1 MRYRELANF
10 IEKRMLMAH
19 IYQPVM
25 LMTLLKNKGTS
36 SSTEIAKAILEYDL
50 SQIEYYTQIVK
61 NMVGKVLRKHGI
73 VERNSQTY
81 TLNDFDKL
89 DHEQIDHLI
98 HLCELRLGNYI
109 KKRGMAIWEHRKTSA
124 GYISGTLR
132 YEVLKRA
139 GFHCELCGVAADIRA
154 LEVDHI
160 NPRNFGG
167 TDDLSNLQAL
177 CYSCNSMKRDKDS
190 TDLHKVRESYSRQEK
205 DCLFCHIPQKRIL
218 DENEL
223 AFGIRDAFPVTP
235 GHCLIIPK
243 RHTPSYFGLFRSEL
257 SACDYLL
264 KDLRLQI
271 MKSDSSVSGFNIGM
285 NSGEDAGQTI
295 FHCHIHLIPRRKG
308 DVAEPRGGVR
318 HMIPGKGSY

>member
-1 MRYRELANF
+1 MQFEELAIF
-10 IEKRMLMAH
+10 IEKRMLMAQ

-25 LMTLLKNKGTS
+25 LMTLLKNKGAS

-50 SQIEYYTQIVK
+50 SQIEYYTQIVN

-81 TLNDFDKL
+81 TLNGFDKL
-89 DHEQIDHLI
+89 NQKQIDHLI
-98 HLCELRLGNYI
+98 CLCEQRLSNYI
-109 KKRGMAIWEHRKTSA
+109 KKRGEAIWKHRRTSA
-124 GYISGTLR
+124 GYISGTYR
-132 YEVLKRA
+132 FEVLKRA
-139 GFHCELCGVAADIRA
+139 GFHCELCGVAADIKA

-160 NPRNFGG
+160 IPRNFGG

-190 TDLHKVRESYSRQEK
+190 TDLHKVRESYSHQEA

-218 DENEL
+218 VENEL
-223 AFGIRDAFPVTP
+223 AFGIRDAFPITP
-235 GHCLIIPK
+235 GHCLVIPK
-243 RHTPSYFGLFRSEL
+243 RHTPNYFCLFRSEL

-264 KDLRLQI
+264 KDLRTQI
-271 MKSDSSVSGFNIGM
+271 IKNDSSALGFNIGM
-285 NSGEDAGQTI
+285 NSGEAAGQTI

-318 HMIPGKGSY
+318 HIIPGKGSY

>member
-50 SQIEYYTQIVK
+50 SQIEYYTQIVN

-132 YEVLKRA
+132 YEVLKIGRA
-139 GFHCELCGVAADIRA
+139 HV
-154 LEVDHI
+154 
-160 NPRNFGG
+160 
-167 TDDLSNLQAL
+167 
-177 CYSCNSMKRDKDS
+177 
-190 TDLHKVRESYSRQEK
+190 
-205 DCLFCHIPQKRIL
+205 
-218 DENEL
+218 
-223 AFGIRDAFPVTP
+223 
-235 GHCLIIPK
+235 
-243 RHTPSYFGLFRSEL
+243 
-257 SACDYLL
+257 
-264 KDLRLQI
+264 
-271 MKSDSSVSGFNIGM
+271 
-285 NSGEDAGQTI
+285 
-295 FHCHIHLIPRRKG
+295 
-308 DVAEPRGGVR
+308 
-318 HMIPGKGSY
+318 